1 VSVTGWLSRMQ
12 SAEEIPL
19 SFSVSSAAVR
29 GEIEEDTLLE
39 EELRVMTE
47 AE

>member
-1 VSVTGWLSRMQ
+1 MSLSGWLSRMQ

-29 GEIEEDTLLE
+29 GEIEEDALPE
-39 EELRVMTE
+39 EELRVMSE